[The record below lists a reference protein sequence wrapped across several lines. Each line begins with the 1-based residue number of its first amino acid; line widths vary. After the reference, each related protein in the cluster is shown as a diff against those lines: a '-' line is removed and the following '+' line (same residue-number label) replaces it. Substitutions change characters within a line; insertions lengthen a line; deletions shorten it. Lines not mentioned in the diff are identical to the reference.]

1 MSTDSTRTAASD
13 HAGLDGSAGA
23 WSPRSHSP
31 LGGDHQLANALERKL
46 GQARMATTGER
57 YLARALWL
65 GVVAGLGCSAIGA
78 MVGYGL
84 FASELVGLESVF
96 RSSTPVVSLGPDR
109 TLEALAVVVGT
120 ALLFGVVGGAVCV
133 CSMIGIPYARA
144 SARAREIAVLLPDVV
159 SYMYALS
166 VGGLDHLE
174 IIEAVA
180 DAEDAY
186 GEVALEFQTI
196 VRETEYVGVD
206 YRTAI
211 RARARET
218 PSDEL
223 SQFLLDFLSTINS
236 GGDCEQFLEEKT
248 ERHAQTA
255 RQRQERTLD
264 TLELVGELY
273 LTLSLFPLLLV
284 VVVVVMQLV
293 PGAAM
298 ADRLL
303 YLTVYGLI
311 PAIGLGFLVLVATVK
326 RDDPG
331 NGVLETA
338 DDDNRSRHGSGLGV
352 LAGPVLGRLTGQ
364 PRIRARIARRE
375 LVHRIRAVGMKP
387 HLFFRDHPRGTL
399 VLTVPAASLVVGAAV
414 ITGESIL
421 PWSDGVDDPVMGT
434 VRYLYGPLVLVLA
447 PLAIFHEWNE
457 RRRNAVIST
466 LSADLRTLS
475 SVNDTGQTLLESL
488 QTVSRTAGGKLATE
502 FDAIHTK
509 VAYGRSLDEALLEFA
524 NSYRIPRLA
533 RTTRLITDA
542 QKATNHITPV
552 LRTAAAAS
560 ETHDDLEAERRSRT
574 RTQIAIIVMT
584 FLTILTV
591 VAVLQTQFVETMGGL
606 EYGSG
611 AATNGDGAA
620 GQLAATDPGT
630 TLDAD
635 TLSVVFFHAVTIHAI
650 LSGFVCGYLR
660 NADLLS
666 GAKYVLALSSIA
678 LGIWLVVV

>member
-1 MSTDSTRTAASD
+1 MSPDSTSD
-13 HAGLDGSAGA
+13 SDQPELDGTASS
-23 WSPRSHSP
+23 WSLDSSNP
-31 LGGDHQLANALERKL
+31 LRRADSELANRLEKKL
-46 GQARMATTGER
+46 EQARISTTGER
-57 YLARALWL
+57 YLVRALRL
-65 GVVAGLGCSAIGA
+65 GIIVGLVCGVIGA

-84 FASELVGLESVF
+84 IASELVGLESLF
-96 RSSTPVVSLGPDR
+96 DGSSPISSVGTPQ
-109 TLEALAVVVGT
+109 TLEPLVIVGTT
-120 ALLFGVVGGAVCV
+120 ALLFGTVGCAVGV
-133 CSMIGIPYARA
+133 GSMIGIP
-144 SARAREIAVLLPDVV
+144 SARAAARKREIDVLLPDAV

-174 IIEAVA
+174 IIEATA
-180 DAEDAY
+180 DADDAY
-186 GEVALEFQTI
+186 GEVALEFKTI

-211 RARARET
+211 RTRARET
-218 PSDEL
+218 PSDDL
-223 SQFLLDFLSTINS
+223 SQFLFDFLSTINS
-236 GGDCEQFLEEKT
+236 GGDCERFLEEKT
-248 ERHAQTA
+248 ERHAQAA
-255 RQRQERTLD
+255 RQRQERILD

-293 PGAAM
+293 PGAAVT
-298 ADRLL
+298 DQIL

-331 NGVLETA
+331 NGVLETLG
-338 DDDNRSRHGSGLGV
+338 DESESRHGSDRTDPRWKL
-352 LAGPVLGRLTGQ
+352 LGRITDDS
-364 PRIRARIARRE
+364 RIRTRIAKRE
-375 LVHRIRAVGMKP
+375 FVHRLRTVGTKP
-387 HLFFRDHPRGTL
+387 HLFFRDHPSGTL
-399 VLTVPAASLVVGAAV
+399 IVTIPAASFVIGTAV
-414 ITGESIL
+414 MTDATVL
-421 PWSDGVDDPVMGT
+421 PWSDGVDNAVAGT
-434 VRYLYGPLVLVLA
+434 VRYLYGPLYLVCI
-447 PLAIFHEWNE
+447 PLAVFHEWHE
-457 RRRNAVIST
+457 RRHNAVVNT

-488 QTVSRTAGGKLATE
+488 RTVSRTAGGALATE
-502 FDAIHTK
+502 FEAIHTK
-509 VAYGRSLDEALLEFA
+509 VAYGRRVDEAFLEFS
-524 NSYRIPRLA
+524 NSYRVPRLA

-560 ETHDDLEAERRSRT
+560 ETHDALEAERQSRT

-611 AATNGDGAA
+611 TAMNGNGAA
-620 GQLAATDPGT
+620 GQLATSDPGA

-666 GAKYVLALSSIA
+666 GAKYVLALSTIA
-678 LGIWLVVV
+678 LGSWLVVV